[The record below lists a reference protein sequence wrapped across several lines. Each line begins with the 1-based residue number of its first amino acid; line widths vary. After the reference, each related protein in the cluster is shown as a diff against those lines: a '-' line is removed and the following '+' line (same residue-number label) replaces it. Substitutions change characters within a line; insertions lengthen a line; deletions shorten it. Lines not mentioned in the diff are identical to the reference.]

1 AGHRPARHRR
11 HQLARSRSLPRHGR
25 RGRRRRVLPR
35 PSGSRGDRGG
45 EGAVRLVPRT
55 PRVPGLR
62 PGERPQGGRLGRAH
76 RSRAAP
82 AARQPA
88 PAPGL
93 PTCDR
98 LLPGTRRAPD
108 GSRAAGGH
116 RPRIRPGLAARPA
129 RRRPADQPQARPR
142 PAPASGQQGLRPRP
156 QLRRAPLQEEA
167 EEDLQGQG
175 HHRAHSSRHSAAD
188 RPPGGVDPGARPS
201 RKGSMTHPVLA
212 FGATSDLPLLLAAVV
227 PAALALVL
235 TAWTI
240 RRRGPRSQ
248 KRLGGPAVKVA
259 AIAALGCTAYSAD
272 TSWRFAADYLDM
284 AGTAERVGMFA
295 AAELALFATALM
307 ARQNLAVQGAPGLPG
322 TLVWVI
328 TTVQVIPAYAESGP
342 VGGTVRAFV
351 GPVMAAMLWHLAM
364 GIELRL
370 RTPGAASNGL
380 LAVLGREARERL
392 LSRLGIAARDRDA
405 AQITRDRATARAVTL
420 AARLAERTPEQ
431 QQSRRGR
438 RLTRRLSKAVGR
450 ASVGTDPLQRAQ
462 LLDQLAAR
470 RPALALATV
479 PLPSPWSPAH
489 SSALTATVPAQPTS
503 TVPVPVPTSDGS
515 DEPVRDRGP
524 RAPRGPVPEKADP
537 EAEVGVRTGGDESGT
552 PAGTKPSEDG
562 AVPGTEL
569 AGPEAAARD
578 AAAMRTGHSTREVA
592 AQDPDHR
599 GPGIAQTRTA
609 TPEGR
614 GPATPQ
620 SGTETT
626 QDRGPTAPQSG

>member
-1 AGHRPARHRR
+1 
-11 HQLARSRSLPRHGR
+11 
-25 RGRRRRVLPR
+25 
-35 PSGSRGDRGG
+35 
-45 EGAVRLVPRT
+45 
-55 PRVPGLR
+55 
-62 PGERPQGGRLGRAH
+62 
-76 RSRAAP
+76 
-82 AARQPA
+82 
-88 PAPGL
+88 
-93 PTCDR
+93 
-98 LLPGTRRAPD
+98 
-108 GSRAAGGH
+108 
-116 RPRIRPGLAARPA
+116 
-129 RRRPADQPQARPR
+129 
-142 PAPASGQQGLRPRP
+142 
-156 QLRRAPLQEEA
+156 
-167 EEDLQGQG
+167 
-175 HHRAHSSRHSAAD
+175 
-188 RPPGGVDPGARPS
+188 
-201 RKGSMTHPVLA
+201 MTHPVLA

-235 TAWTI
+235 TAWAI
-240 RRRGPRSQ
+240 RRRGTRPR

-259 AIAALGCTAYSAD
+259 AVAALGCTAYSAD

-342 VGGTVRAFV
+342 IGGTVRAFV

-380 LAVLGREARERL
+380 ISVLGREARERL

-450 ASVGTDPLQRAQ
+450 ASVGTDPHQRAQ

-470 RPALALATV
+470 RHALALATV

-489 SSALTATVPAQPTS
+489 SSASAATVPVQPTS
-503 TVPVPVPTSDGS
+503 DVPAPVPGPDGS
-515 DEPVRDRGP
+515 DEPVPDRGP
-524 RAPRGPVPEKADP
+524 RAPRRPVPENP
-537 EAEVGVRTGGDESGT
+537 EAEVGARTKGDATGT
-552 PAGTKPSEDG
+552 AAGAEPSEDG

-578 AAAMRTGHSTREVA
+578 AATMRIDHSTREVA
-592 AQDPDHR
+592 AQDPDSHR
-599 GPGIAQTRTA
+599 GPGITKSGTE
-609 TPEGR
+609 TTEDR
-614 GPATPQ
+614 GPTAPQ
-620 SGTETT
+620 SGTDTT
-626 QDRGPTAPQSG
+626 QDRGPTAPQSGTDTTQDRGPTAPQSGTDTTQDRGPTAPQSGTDTTQDRGHKVPLRRKPTRTSRTKNKDKRARSRSQTERQARELGESERQLVREVRPHVPALLERDGNGAITRVQLREIIRRQGLTGVGNDRLGLVLQELRNADITTTRSTAR